1 MRLPPEGG
9 ISVSEQLK
17 KVPLAVRPIVRA
29 ARRMVKAIAPKAK
42 EIAYRS
48 QPPRS
53 SRSMWKSLTK
63 EAGCSKAGEA
73 PVHPVALASGPRATP
88 REAHRAEGVQAQGET
103 LVGSL
108 RSQATK

>member
-63 EAGCSKAGEA
+63 KAGCSKAAGRS
-73 PVHPVALASGPRATP
+73 SGSSSCARQRTP
-88 REAHRAEGVQAQGET
+88 GDAR
-103 LVGSL
+103 
-108 RSQATK
+108 